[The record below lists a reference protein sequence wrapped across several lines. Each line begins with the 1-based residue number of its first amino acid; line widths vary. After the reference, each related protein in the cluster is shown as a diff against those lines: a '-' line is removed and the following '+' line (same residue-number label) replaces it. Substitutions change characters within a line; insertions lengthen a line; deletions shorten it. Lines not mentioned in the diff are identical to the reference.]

1 MFLTTMSLLLIYH
14 LGIRSDTAY
23 LKPNKIPELGA
34 LSRDGQN
41 CCCNET
47 ETSCH
52 HQMVSAESCVSS
64 QTSTTHQLYIYIYV
78 FKNLAKVALG
88 NEQFLL
94 HLTGKHT
101 GFSKMSHSMLPA
113 GQPRDLWSILHGKED
128 QTMDC
133 THRCSECTHLR

>member
-1 MFLTTMSLLLIYH
+1 MDRTVVVMKQKQVAITKWFQ
-14 LGIRSDTAY
+14 
-23 LKPNKIPELGA
+23 PNLVYQVKL
-34 LSRDGQN
+34 
-41 CCCNET
+41 
-47 ETSCH
+47 
-52 HQMVSAESCVSS
+52 
-64 QTSTTHQLYIYIYV
+64 QLRINYIYIYV